1 MKSREFLKI
10 RCSCRLV
17 DGVSDFREKSR
28 EIGLGYQNC
37 MWRSGTWEVG
47 GAGVIILVL
56 QNLLGMALVST
67 RMLTLIDL
75 AMNNS
80 TYVNVV
86 DAAQPLY
93 TEHCSNGHKILRVCA
108 LYDS

>member
-1 MKSREFLKI
+1 
-10 RCSCRLV
+10 
-17 DGVSDFREKSR
+17 
-28 EIGLGYQNC
+28 
-37 MWRSGTWEVG
+37 MWRSGAWEVG

-67 RMLTLIDL
+67 RMLTLNDL

-93 TEHCSNGHKILRVCA
+93 TKHCSSGHKILCVCA